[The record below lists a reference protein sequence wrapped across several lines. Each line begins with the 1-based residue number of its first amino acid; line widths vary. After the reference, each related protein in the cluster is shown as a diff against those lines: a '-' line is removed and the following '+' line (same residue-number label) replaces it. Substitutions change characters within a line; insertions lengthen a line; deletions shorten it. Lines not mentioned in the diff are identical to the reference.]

1 MLSCSSGM
9 VAPFQRQ
16 GMPRASLPAVRD
28 GSRHV
33 CESAAHGK
41 YSVTL
46 ILTGVPALLLQHTRQ
61 AVRFLCSEV
70 KANLGRNCVV
80 VREEEQGFES
90 RQFKEGRLQQTPR
103 DSMEAWLLGT
113 HCLRGGVPVITVVK
127 AGGLSSRSQQRL
139 PGQTACQCAAQF
151 NSCALQAILDFSVTS
166 ESLLESFAS
175 EDSVSESLWDSA
187 HAGQHSCTPPR
198 LGSGDHA
205 GPGGCL

>member
-28 GSRHV
+28 GSSHV
-33 CESAAHGK
+33 CDSAAHGK

-46 ILTGVPALLLQHTRQ
+46 ILTSVPALLLQHTRQ

-90 RQFKEGRLQQTPR
+90 RQFKEVRLQQTPR
-103 DSMEAWLLGT
+103 DQHGSLAARHPLL
-113 HCLRGGVPVITVVK
+113 
-127 AGGLSSRSQQRL
+127 AGWCVCDHG
-139 PGQTACQCAAQF
+139 
-151 NSCALQAILDFSVTS
+151 S
-166 ESLLESFAS
+166 EGR
-175 EDSVSESLWDSA
+175 W
-187 HAGQHSCTPPR
+187 P
-198 LGSGDHA
+198 
-205 GPGGCL
+205 